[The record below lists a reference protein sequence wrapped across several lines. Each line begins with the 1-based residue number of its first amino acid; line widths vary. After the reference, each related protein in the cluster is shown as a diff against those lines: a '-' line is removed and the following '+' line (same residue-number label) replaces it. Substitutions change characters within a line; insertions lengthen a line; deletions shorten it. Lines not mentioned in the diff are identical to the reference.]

1 MQWQNKDG
9 RLTTEITFT
18 DQTELAAYVLKAA
31 QHSDAVG
38 HHADMEIHY
47 NRLRLSLYTHDAN
60 AITEKDHELAKKLQ
74 ELK

>member
-9 RLTTEITFT
+9 RLTTEITFK
-18 DQTELAAYVLKAA
+18 DQAELAEYVLKAA
-31 QHSDAVG
+31 QYSDAVG

-47 NRLRLSLYTHDAN
+47 NRLRLSLFTHDAN
-60 AITEKDHELAKKLQ
+60 AITEKDHDLAKKLQ

>member
-9 RLTTEITFT
+9 RLIAEITFK
-18 DQTELAAYVLKAA
+18 DQTA